1 MLRRFLAA
9 GAAILLAGTVASA
22 VEPPVQQGQE
32 KIRLVEPRLT
42 IARGGASSPQV
53 ALTLDACMGK
63 TDRRILDM
71 LIREKIPATIFVTAR
86 WLRQNGEAFA
96 LMKANADLFAIEDHG
111 AMHVPAVTTAPRVYG
126 IRTAGSLAAVRTE
139 IEGGSKAI
147 MDAGAPKPKWYR
159 DATAR
164 YSTDAIDLATS
175 LGYGI
180 GGYSLNGDQGASLL
194 APVVARRISGA
205 RDGDV
210 IISHIN
216 QPSRSAGEGVVKGIL
231 ALKAKGMK
239 FVLLREVKTTL
250 TLNPVPAHNLSSGIR
265 GAGTG
270 AAKPRD
276 KK

>member
-1 MLRRFLAA
+1 MVRKIFVA
-9 GAAILLAGTVASA
+9 GAALLLFSGVAHA
-22 VEPPVQQGQE
+22 VEPPPQADPE

-42 IARGGASSPQV
+42 IAKGGVSAPQV

-71 LIREKIPATIFVTAR
+71 LVKERIPATIFVTGR
-86 WLRQNGEAFA
+86 WLKQNAEAFGV
-96 LMKANADLFAIEDHG
+96 LKANADLFAIEDHG
-111 AMHVPAVTTAPRVYG
+111 AMHVPAVTNVAKVYG
-126 IRTAGSLAAVRTE
+126 IKTAGSLEAVRDE
-139 IEGGSKAI
+139 IEGGTKAI

-164 YSTDAIDLATS
+164 YSTDAVDLATS

-194 APVVARRISGA
+194 APTVERRIAAA

-216 QPSRSAGEGVVKGIL
+216 QPSRSAGEGVVKGVL
-231 ALKAKGMK
+231 ALKARGMR
-239 FVLLREVKTTL
+239 FVLLRDVKTTL
-250 TLNPVPAHNLSSGIR
+250 TLNPVPAHNLTSGVNPLK
-265 GAGTG
+265 
-270 AAKPRD
+270 KPVD
-276 KK
+276 GK

>member
-9 GAAILLAGTVASA
+9 GAAILLAGTVAAA
-22 VEPPVQQGQE
+22 VEPPLQQAQE

-111 AMHVPAVTTAPRVYG
+111 AMHVPAVTNAPRVYG
-126 IRTAGSLAAVRTE
+126 IRTAGSLAAVRAE

-147 MDAGAPKPKWYR
+147 IDAGATKPKWYR

-239 FVLLREVKTTL
+239 FVLLRDVKTTL
-250 TLNPVPAHNLSSGIR
+250 TLNPVPVHNLSSGIR

-270 AAKPRD
+270 AAKLRD

>member
-1 MLRRFLAA
+1 MLRKIFVTGATLFL
-9 GAAILLAGTVASA
+9 LSGTALA
-22 VEPPVQQGQE
+22 VEPPQQTGPE
-32 KIRLVEPRLT
+32 KIRPAKIHLVEPRLT
-42 IARGGASSPQV
+42 IAKGGASAPQV

-71 LIREKIPATIFVTAR
+71 LVKERIPATIFVTAR
-86 WLRQNGEAFA
+86 WLRQNAEAFGI
-96 LMKANADLFAIEDHG
+96 LKANADLFAIEDHG
-111 AMHVPAVTTAPRVYG
+111 AMHVPAATNVPRIYG
-126 IRTAGSLAAVRTE
+126 IRTAGSLAAVRSE

-164 YSTDAIDLATS
+164 YSTDAIDLATG

-194 APVVARRISGA
+194 APTVARRIAAA

-216 QPSRSAGEGVVKGIL
+216 QPSRSAGEGVVKGVL
-231 ALKAKGMK
+231 ALKAKGMR
-239 FVLLREVKTTL
+239 FVLLRDVKTAL
-250 TLNPVPAHNLSSGIR
+250 TLNPVPAHNLTSGVSGI
-265 GAGTG
+265 
-270 AAKPRD
+270 KL
-276 KK
+276 KSEK

>member
-9 GAAILLAGTVASA
+9 GAVLLLAGTVAGA
-22 VEPPVQQGQE
+22 FEPQLQQGQE
-32 KIRLVEPRLT
+32 KVRLVEPRLT
-42 IARGGASSPQV
+42 IARGGVSSPQV

-71 LIREKIPATIFVTAR
+71 LVREKIPATIFVTAR

-96 LMKANADLFAIEDHG
+96 ILKANADLFAIEDHG
-111 AMHVPAVTTAPRVYG
+111 AMHVPAATNVPRIYG
-126 IRTAGSLAAVRTE
+126 IRTAGSLAAVRAE
-139 IEGGSKAI
+139 IEGGAKAI

-216 QPSRSAGEGVVKGIL
+216 QPSRSAGDGVVKGVL

-239 FVLLREVKTTL
+239 FVLLRDVETTL
-250 TLNPVPAHNLSSGIR
+250 TLNPVPTHKLPSGIGEA
-265 GAGTG
+265 GAGT
-270 AAKPRD
+270 ARPRD

>member
-9 GAAILLAGTVASA
+9 GAAILLAGTVAAA
-22 VEPPVQQGQE
+22 VEPPLQQAQE

-111 AMHVPAVTTAPRVYG
+111 AMHVPAVTNAPRVYG
-126 IRTAGSLAAVRTE
+126 IRTAGSLAAVRAE

-147 MDAGAPKPKWYR
+147 IDAGATKPKWYR

-239 FVLLREVKTTL
+239 FVLLRDVKTTL

-270 AAKPRD
+270 AAKLRD